1 MNNSFIKL
9 QVISYELWVE
19 KKCYVVHFDREK
31 IDQWLVK
38 IGIKGKGFQ
47 SLERLQINQPDLAKI
62 TVPTEKDALTF
73 LNKHLYA

>member
-1 MNNSFIKL
+1 MNPFIKL
-9 QVISYELWVE
+9 QVINYELWVD
-19 KKCYVVHFDREK
+19 KKCYIVSFDREK

-62 TVPTEKDALTF
+62 TVPTEATALEF